1 MIDNNIIIKELNKLI
16 IKAQKKNEV
25 PVAALLVKDDKIIAK
40 AYNKTI
46 KTNNIMNHAE
56 ILVIK
61 KGSKILN
68 NWRLNDCDLYV
79 SLEPCDMCKEIIKKS
94 RIKNVYYFA
103 KQNNYETESTPNYE
117 YIENDMLSQKLSSFF
132 KHIRSK

>member
-25 PVAALLVKDDKIIAK
+25 PVAALLVKDNKIIAK

-79 SLEPCDMCKEIIKKS
+79 SLEPCDMCKEIIKKF
-94 RIKNVYYFA
+94 KNKKCILFCKT
-103 KQNNYETESTPNYE
+103 KQ
-117 YIENDMLSQKLSSFF
+117 L
-132 KHIRSK
+132 